1 MATTTGWIWHERYAW
16 HDARGLLDSLGRE
29 ALFEPEPSLESGN
42 TKRRLRNLI
51 DASGLLA
58 ELIAVAPRAA
68 RDDELCSLHT
78 RAYVDRVR
86 AESADRGGDAG
97 GWSPFGR
104 WTYEIAALAAGGCLA
119 AVDAVLDGTVANA
132 YALVRPPGHHAGP
145 AGGCGYCVFS
155 NVALAALHLRRARGL
170 DRVAIVDWDV
180 HHGNGTQAAFWADPS
195 VLTVSLHQE
204 DLFPPGSGTAEEV
217 GEDAGVGSNINVPLP
232 AGSGRAAYL
241 AALDRVVLP
250 ALEHFRPNFIL
261 VACGLDASLNEPLG
275 RMNLTS
281 ECFALMTARV
291 KRAAT
296 RLCQGRL
303 VLCHEGGYSS
313 TYVPYCGLAIVECL
327 AGVRTAV
334 LDPWISDARRV
345 RELPLR
351 AHEGEAID
359 DAVLRHRLVQS
370 PPVSGSPARPRTT
383 DERR

>member
-1 MATTTGWIWHERYAW
+1 MATGTGWVWHERYAW

-42 TKRRLRNLI
+42 TKRRLRNLV
-51 DASGLLA
+51 DASGLLG
-58 ELIAVAPRAA
+58 ELIAIAPRAA
-68 RDDELCSLHT
+68 RDAELRSLHG
-78 RAYVDRVR
+78 RDYVDRVR
-86 AESADRGGDAG
+86 ADSAEHGGDAG

-119 AVDAVLDGTVANA
+119 AVDAVLDQTVANA

-180 HHGNGTQAAFWADPS
+180 HHGNGTQAAFWTDPS

-204 DLFPPGSGTAEEV
+204 DLFPPGSGTVEET
-217 GEDAGVGSNINVPLP
+217 GDGAGAGTNVNIPLP

-250 ALEHFRPNFIL
+250 ALVHFQPDFIL
-261 VACGLDASLNEPLG
+261 VACGLDASMNEPLG

-281 ECFALMTARV
+281 ECFALMTERV
-291 KRAAT
+291 KRAAAL
-296 RLCQGRL
+296 LCDERL

-313 TYVPYCGLAIVECL
+313 AYVPYCGLAVVECL
-327 AGVRTAV
+327 AGVRTEV
-334 LDPWISDARRV
+334 VDPWISDARRV

-351 AHEGEAID
+351 AHEAGAIEA
-359 DAVLRHRLVQS
+359 AVLRHRLM
-370 PPVSGSPARPRTT
+370 
-383 DERR
+383 